1 MTSSAR
7 PAPPPLGYRE
17 YWLLAFGLF
26 LGLCL
31 LKFGNPVV
39 LDRQI
44 PTPASLG
51 ELWSQPWPLRWSFGV
66 LGLFGL
72 VGLPLL
78 IHGFQTRVRRVSPWL
93 WAPLVIWYGWQLMS
107 ASQTVDRTLTGLT
120 LFHLAGVVLTYA
132 FGLWVVTSGSAIRWL
147 LVGILAGF
155 CLCLMRATTQR
166 LVEFPADR
174 ELLLEGQRTGW
185 TNFTPALVI
194 QMKQEGTI
202 ITTNGVD
209 LANPVI
215 LSKLER
221 GRVHGT
227 LVYPNALAGAVL
239 LLLPVALQLIG
250 TVIQDQRPMIR
261 WAALGLL
268 TFLGFAALLWSGS
281 KSGWLIALVM
291 GVAWV
296 FRLGLPKAWR
306 WGLLCVVVVGGLI
319 VFGLRFQ
326 GYFAAGAT
334 SVGARFDYWKAAGQT
349 ALEHPVLGSG
359 PGTFQRPYAR
369 LKAPDAEMAR
379 LTHNDYLQQFSDS
392 GWIGG
397 LSYLT
402 WALAWAWWV
411 GRWAWEQ
418 PEAFWF
424 ALFLGVSAWLIQG
437 LSEFALYVPALAWTA
452 FTLAGALAAA
462 ATSVSLQPTKS

>member
-1 MTSSAR
+1 MTSPTR
-7 PAPPPLGYRE
+7 PNSPPLRYRE
-17 YWLLAFGLF
+17 LWLLGWGCF
-26 LGLCL
+26 LGFSL

-44 PTPASLG
+44 PTPASWA
-51 ELWSQPWPLRWSFGV
+51 ELWSQPWPLRWSFGILAL
-66 LGLFGL
+66 LGMAGA
-72 VGLPLL
+72 PLL
-78 IHGFQTRVRRVSPWL
+78 LHGFQTRMRQINPWL
-93 WAPLVIWYGWQLMS
+93 WVPLVIWYFWQLMS
-107 ASQTVDRTLTGLT
+107 ASQTVDSALTSLT
-120 LFHLAGVVLTYA
+120 LYHLAGVVLTYA
-132 FGLWVVTSGSAIRWL
+132 FGLGAVTSATATRWL

-174 ELLLEGQRTGW
+174 EILLEGQRTGW
-185 TNFTPALVI
+185 TNFTPSLVA

-202 ITTNGVD
+202 IRTNGVD
-209 LANPVI
+209 VANPAI

-239 LLLPVALQLIG
+239 LLLPVALQAIG
-250 TVIQDQRPMIR
+250 AVTRDQRPLIR

-268 TFLGFAALLWSGS
+268 MFLGSAALLWSGS

-306 WGLLCVVVVGGLI
+306 WGVLGVVIGGGLMI
-319 VFGLRFQ
+319 FGLRFQ

-349 ALEHPVLGSG
+349 AREHPFLGSG

-369 LKAPDAEMAR
+369 LKAPEAEMAR
-379 LTHNDYLQQFSDS
+379 LAHNDYLQQFSDS
-392 GWIGG
+392 GWVGG

-402 WALAWAWWV
+402 WVLAWAWWV
-411 GRWAWEQ
+411 GRWAWRQ
-418 PEAFWF
+418 PESFWF
-424 ALFLGVSAWLIQG
+424 VLFLGVSAWLIQG

-462 ATSVSLQPTKS
+462 ATSDSSTKI

>member
-7 PAPPPLGYRE
+7 PAPPALRYRE
-17 YWLLAFGLF
+17 LWLLAFGLF
-26 LGLCL
+26 LGLSL

-44 PTPASLG
+44 PAPASLA
-51 ELWSQPWPLRWSFGV
+51 ELWSQPWPLRWSFGA
-66 LGLFGL
+66 LALLGL
-72 VGLPLL
+72 VGAPLL
-78 IHGFQTRVRRVSPWL
+78 IHGFQTRMRQVNPWL
-93 WAPLVIWYGWQLMS
+93 WTPLVVWYLWQLMS
-107 ASQTVDRTLTGLT
+107 ASQTVDSTLTSLT
-120 LFHLAGVVLTYA
+120 LYHLAGVVLTYA
-132 FGLWVVTSGSAIRWL
+132 FGLGVVTSASATRWL
-147 LVGILAGF
+147 LVGVLAGF

-174 ELLLEGQRTGW
+174 EILLEGQRTGW
-185 TNFTPALVI
+185 TNFTPAVVT

-202 ITTNGVD
+202 LSTNGVD
-209 LANPVI
+209 IANPAI

-239 LLLPVALQLIG
+239 LLLPVAWQLIG
-250 TVIQDQRPMIR
+250 SLTREQRPLIR

-268 TFLGFAALLWSGS
+268 TFLGTAALVWSGS

-291 GVAWV
+291 GVVWV

-306 WGLLCVVVVGGLI
+306 WGLLGVVVVGGLV

-349 ALEHPVLGSG
+349 AREHPVLGSG

-369 LKAPDAEMAR
+369 LKAPEAEMAR
-379 LTHNDYLQQFSDS
+379 LAHNDYLQQFSDS

-402 WALAWAWWV
+402 WALAWAWIV
-411 GRWAWEQ
+411 GRWAWKQ
-418 PEAFWF
+418 SEAFWF

-437 LSEFALYVPALAWTA
+437 LSEFSLYVPALAWTA
-452 FTLAGALAAA
+452 FALAGALAAA
-462 ATSVSLQPTKS
+462 ASTAKPTHA